1 MSQPT
6 NENLEKFQKI
16 FKRAQ
21 DRFRRCE
28 DWESY
33 ARRMFLDDLK
43 FANADAD
50 NKYQWPTR
58 MWNDRQ
64 RDERPALTINKTRQ
78 HNLNIIND
86 AKMNKPGIKYRA
98 AGNGATAEAARI
110 WDGIARHIEYQSNAQ
125 AHYDVATS
133 FQVQAGLGFLRV
145 ITDYVSEDSFDQD
158 IFITSIPD
166 PMTVYIDPDARAPAK
181 EDMRFAFI
189 FEDMPKDVF
198 EKKYPQYV
206 KYMGTEGLVG
216 DRGWRDDD
224 HVRVAE
230 YFEAE
235 DVDDELLM
243 FDGPD
248 GQPTTLMASDLRKV
262 DPKSYVFDDP
272 MTRKRSVQKRV
283 IHYHFIIGT
292 HIVESEEKDWIGT
305 TIPIIPV
312 IGEEIIIE
320 GRMDRK
326 GHTRAMKD
334 PQRMYNYWA
343 SSAVEYGALQSKTPW
358 IVGVETVEGFEEYW
372 ATANRQN
379 HAYLPYKSIGD
390 DGKPLPPPARVEPP
404 VPSPVA
410 LKGMEV
416 AAMEMQMVS
425 GQYENQMG
433 QQGNERT
440 GKAIAERQRQGD
452 RATYHFIDNLAIAI
466 RQVGKIVLDLVPKL
480 YDTNRIV
487 MILAENG
494 ESLEVKLDPQL
505 KQAHMLELNE
515 NNEVISRL
523 LNPAIGKYE
532 VQADVG
538 PGYAT
543 RREEAF
549 NALTL
554 ILTQSP
560 ALTNIIGDIMFR
572 AGDFPMAEEA
582 AERLKR
588 MVPPQA
594 LGQGPTQNEQM
605 LTMQVQ
611 QLQQALE
618 ATMDEL
624 AKEKGKTQARL
635 EKREV
640 DVYDAITK
648 RIDVVGKQGLSALQL
663 AKLQDD
669 VVRESEDVPISDTYE
684 GHKQQDSTPGAEYA
698 AEQEQMSL
706 PLEDH
711 EMPEGAF
718 RGPDGHVYGPHP
730 EMPGTIARITRR
742 G

>member
-1 MSQPT
+1 MARQAYDT
-6 NENLEKFQKI
+6 EKFQKVLR
-16 FKRAQ
+16 RAQ
-21 DRFRRCE
+21 ERFKRCE

-33 ARRMFLDDLK
+33 ARRLFMDDIR
-43 FANADAD
+43 FANADPD

-86 AKMNKPGIKYRA
+86 AKMNKPSIKYRA

-110 WDGIARHIEYQSNAQ
+110 WDGLARHIEYQSNAA
-125 AHYDVATS
+125 AHYDHATT
-133 FQVQAGLGFLRV
+133 FQVTAGIGYLRV
-145 ITDYVSEDSFDQD
+145 MTDYVDENSFDQE
-158 IFITSIPD
+158 IYITSIAD
-166 PMTVYIDPDARAPAK
+166 PLTVYVDPDARAPAK
-181 EDMRFAFI
+181 EDARFAFI
-189 FEDMPKDVF
+189 FEDMPKEVF
-198 EKKYPQYV
+198 DQKYPQY
-206 KYMGTEGLVG
+206 KQYAGQEILVG
-216 DRGWRDDD
+216 ERGWMDPD

-235 DVDDELLM
+235 DVEDELLLVT
-243 FDGPD
+243 GPD
-248 GQPTTLMASDLRKV
+248 GSEVPIMLSDLKKV
-262 DPKSYVFDDP
+262 DPKSELIDDP
-272 MTRKRSVQKRV
+272 QTKKRKVMRRV
-283 IHYHFIIGT
+283 IHYHFIVGN
-292 HIVESEEKDWIGT
+292 HVVEEEEKIWVGK
-305 TIPIIPV
+305 TIPIVPV
-312 IGEEIIIE
+312 IGEETIIE

-326 GHTRAMKD
+326 GHTRALKD

-343 SSAVEYGALQSKTPW
+343 SAAVEYGALQSKTPW
-358 IVGVETVEGFEEYW
+358 IVGVESVEGFEEYW

-390 DGKPLPPPARVEPP
+390 DGKPLPPPSRVEPP

-416 AAMEMQMVS
+416 ANIEMQMVS
-425 GQYENQMG
+425 GQYENQLG

-452 RATYHFIDNLAIAI
+452 RATYHFIDNLAVAI
-466 RQVGKIVLDLVPKL
+466 RQVGKIILDLVPKI

-487 MILAENG
+487 AILAENN

-505 KQAHMLELNE
+505 KQAHALELNE
-515 NNEVISRL
+515 NNEVIGRV
-523 LNPAIGKYE
+523 LNPGIGKYE
-532 VQADVG
+532 VMADVG

-554 ILTQSP
+554 ILTQNP
-560 ALTNIIGDIMFR
+560 ALTSIVGDIMFR

-605 LTMQVQ
+605 MAAQLQ
-611 QLQQALE
+611 QMQQALE
-618 ATMDEL
+618 ATMTEL
-624 AKEKGKTQARL
+624 TKEKGKSQARL

-640 DVYDAITK
+640 EVYDAITK
-648 RIDVVGKQGLSALQL
+648 RLDILLKNAGLTQPQTSLVADE
-663 AKLQDD
+663 A
-669 VVRESEDVPISDTYE
+669 VRESQDVPISDTYE
-684 GHKQQDSTPGAEYA
+684 GHEELMPER
-698 AEQEQMSL
+698 QMAL
-706 PLEDH
+706 PLQDH
-711 EMPEGAF
+711 EMPMGAQ
-718 RGPDGHVYGPHP
+718 RAPDGEVYAPHP
-730 EMPGTIARITRR
+730 QMPGVLARVRR
-742 G
+742 EV

>member
-1 MSQPT
+1 MADNQ
-6 NENLEKFQKI
+6 EKHQNILQRAKER
-16 FKRAQ
+16 FK
-21 DRFRRCE
+21 RCE

-33 ARRMFLDDLK
+33 ARRLFLDDIR

-86 AKMNKPGIKYRA
+86 AKMNKPAIKYRA

-125 AHYDVATS
+125 AHYDHATT
-133 FQVQAGLGFLRV
+133 FQVQAGIGYLRV
-145 ITDYVSEDSFDQD
+145 TTDYVDDKSFDQD

-166 PMTVYIDPDARAPAK
+166 PLTVYIDPDARAPAK
-181 EDMRFAFI
+181 EDARFAFI
-189 FEDMPKDVF
+189 FEDMPLDVF
-198 EKKYPQYV
+198 KQKYPAYERYAGMESFIV
-206 KYMGTEGLVG
+206 
-216 DRGWRDDD
+216 DRGWSDPD

-235 DVDDELLM
+235 DREDELLLI
-243 FDGPD
+243 DGPN
-248 GQPTTLMASDLRKV
+248 GQVSLLASELKKV
-262 DPKSYVFDDP
+262 DPKSPYLTDETVQ
-272 MTRKRSVQKRV
+272 KRSVFTRV
-283 IHYHFIIGT
+283 INYHFIVGN
-292 HIVESEEKDWIGT
+292 HIVEEEEKLWIGK

-312 IGEEIIIE
+312 IGEETIIE

-326 GHTRAMKD
+326 GHTRALKD

-343 SSAVEYGALQSKTPW
+343 SAAVEYGALQSKTPW
-358 IVGVETVEGFEEYW
+358 IVGVESVEGYEEYW

-379 HAYLPYKSIGD
+379 HAYLPYKSVGD
-390 DGKPLPPPARVEPP
+390 DGKPLPPPSRVDPP

-410 LKGMEV
+410 LKGME
-416 AAMEMQMVS
+416 MSNIEMQMVS
-425 GQYENQMG
+425 GQYENQLG

-466 RQVGKIVLDLVPKL
+466 RQIGRIILDLVPKV
-480 YDTNRIV
+480 YDTQRVIS
-487 MILAENG
+487 ILAENN

-505 KQAHMLELNE
+505 QQAHALELNE
-515 NNEVISRL
+515 NNEVIGRV
-523 LNPAIGKYE
+523 LNPGVGTYE
-532 VQADVG
+532 VMADVG

-554 ILTQSP
+554 ILTQNPGLSG
-560 ALTNIIGDIMFR
+560 IIGDIMFR

-605 LTMQVQ
+605 LMA
-611 QLQQALE
+611 QLQQMQEALKG
-618 ATMDEL
+618 TMDEL
-624 AKEKGKTQARL
+624 AREKGKTQARL

-640 DVYDAITK
+640 EVYDAITK
-648 RIDVVGKQGLSALQL
+648 RLDILLKNAGITPPQMELL
-663 AKLQDD
+663 ADNA
-669 VVRESEDVPISDTYE
+669 VTESQDVPISDTYE
-684 GHKQQDSTPGAEYA
+684 GHAEEIPGR
-698 AEQEQMSL
+698 QMPL
-706 PLEDH
+706 PFE
-711 EMPEGAF
+711 
-718 RGPDGHVYGPHP
+718 
-730 EMPGTIARITRR
+730 
-742 G
+742 

>member
-1 MSQPT
+1 
-6 NENLEKFQKI
+6 
-16 FKRAQ
+16 
-21 DRFRRCE
+21 
-28 DWESY
+28 
-33 ARRMFLDDLK
+33 
-43 FANADAD
+43 
-50 NKYQWPTR
+50 
-58 MWNDRQ
+58 
-64 RDERPALTINKTRQ
+64 
-78 HNLNIIND
+78 
-86 AKMNKPGIKYRA
+86 MNKPGIKYRA

-110 WDGIARHIEYQSNAQ
+110 WDGIARHIEYQSNAP
-125 AHYDVATS
+125 AHYDVATT

-145 ITDYVSEDSFDQD
+145 ITDYVSDDSFDQD

-248 GQPTTLMASDLRKV
+248 GQPATLYASDLRKV
-262 DPKSYVFDDP
+262 DPKSKIFDDP

-292 HIVESEEKDWIGT
+292 HIVESEEKEWIGK

-312 IGEEIIIE
+312 IGEEVIIE

-379 HAYLPYKSIGD
+379 HAYLPYKSVGD

-515 NNEVISRL
+515 NNEVIARL
-523 LNPAIGKYE
+523 LNPAIGQYE

-605 LTMQVQ
+605 LAGQVQ
-611 QLQQALE
+611 QLQDALK

-684 GHKQQDSTPGAEYA
+684 GHKEQGSTPGAEYA
-698 AEQEQMSL
+698 SEQDQMSL

-711 EMPEGAF
+711 EMPQGAF
-718 RGPDGHVYGPHP
+718 RGQDGHVYGPHP
-730 EMPGTIARITRR
+730 EMPGVMARITRR

>member
-1 MSQPT
+1 MARKEYDT
-6 NENLEKFQKI
+6 EKFQKVLR
-16 FKRAQ
+16 RAQ
-21 DRFRRCE
+21 DRFKRCE

-33 ARRMFLDDLK
+33 ARRLFMDDIR

-86 AKMNKPGIKYRA
+86 AKMNKPSIKYRA
-98 AGNGATAEAARI
+98 AGNGATAESARI
-110 WDGIARHIEYQSNAQ
+110 WDGLARHIEYQSNAP
-125 AHYDVATS
+125 AHYDYATT
-133 FQVQAGLGFLRV
+133 FQVTAGIGYLRV
-145 ITDYVSEDSFDQD
+145 TTDYVDENSFDQE
-158 IFITSIPD
+158 IYITSIAD
-166 PMTVYIDPDARAPAK
+166 PLTVYIDPDARAPAK

-189 FEDMPKDVF
+189 FEDMPKEVF
-198 EKKYPQYV
+198 EQKYPQYKMYAGQEV
-206 KYMGTEGLVG
+206 LVG
-216 DRGWRDDD
+216 ERGWLDPD

-235 DVDDELLM
+235 DVEDELLLVTS
-243 FDGPD
+243 PD
-248 GQPTTLMASDLRKV
+248 GSEVPLMLSDLKKV
-262 DPKSYVFDDP
+262 DPKSDLIDDP
-272 MTRKRSVQKRV
+272 QTKRRTVTRRV
-283 IHYHFIIGT
+283 IHYHFIVGN
-292 HIVESEEKDWIGT
+292 HVVEEEEKTWVGK

-312 IGEEIIIE
+312 IGEETIIE

-326 GHTRAMKD
+326 GHTRALKD

-343 SSAVEYGALQSKTPW
+343 SAAVEYGALQSKTPW
-358 IVGVETVEGFEEYW
+358 IVGVESVEGFEEYW

-379 HAYLPYKSIGD
+379 HAYLPYKSVGD
-390 DGKPLPPPARVEPP
+390 DGKPLTPPARIEPP

-416 AAMEMQMVS
+416 ANIEMQMVS
-425 GQYENQMG
+425 GQYENQLG

-452 RATYHFIDNLAIAI
+452 RATYHFIDNLAVAI
-466 RQVGKIVLDLVPKL
+466 RQIGKIILDLVPKI
-480 YDTNRIV
+480 YDTNRV
-487 MILAENG
+487 VAILAENN

-505 KQAHMLELNE
+505 QQAHMLELNE
-515 NNEVISRL
+515 NNEVIGRV
-523 LNPAIGKYE
+523 LNPGIGKYE
-532 VQADVG
+532 VMADVG

-554 ILTQSP
+554 ILTQNP
-560 ALTNIIGDIMFR
+560 ALTSVVGDIMFR

-605 LTMQVQ
+605 LGM
-611 QLQQALE
+611 QLQQMQQALQ
-618 ATMDEL
+618 ATMAEL
-624 AKEKGKTQARL
+624 TKEKGKTQARL

-640 DVYDAITK
+640 EVYDAITRRLDILLK
-648 RIDVVGKQGLSALQL
+648 NAGLTPPQTALVADEAVQ
-663 AKLQDD
+663 
-669 VVRESEDVPISDTYE
+669 ESQDVPISDTYE
-684 GHKQQDSTPGAEYA
+684 GHEDFMPER
-698 AEQEQMSL
+698 QMHL
-706 PLEDH
+706 PLQDH
-711 EMPEGAF
+711 EMPMGAQ
-718 RGPDGHVYGPHP
+718 RAPDGEVYAPHP
-730 EMPGTIARITRR
+730 QMPGVLARVRR
-742 G
+742 EI

>member
-1 MSQPT
+1 MSEPT
-6 NENLEKFQKI
+6 NEQLGEFQKI

-21 DRFRRCE
+21 DRFRRCQ

-33 ARRMFLDDLK
+33 ARRLFLDDLK
-43 FANADAD
+43 FANADPD

-110 WDGIARHIEYQSNAQ
+110 WDGIARHIEYQSNAP
-125 AHYDVATS
+125 AHYDVATT
-133 FQVQAGLGFLRV
+133 FQVTSGIGYLRV

-158 IFITSIPD
+158 IYVTSIPD
-166 PMTVYIDPDARAPAK
+166 PMTVYVDPDARAPAK

-235 DVDDELLM
+235 DIEDELLM

-248 GQPTTLMASDLRKV
+248 GQPMTLLASDLRKV
-262 DPKSYVFDDP
+262 DPKSNVFSDP
-272 MTRKRSVQKRV
+272 MTRKRTTQRRV

-292 HIVESEEKDWIGT
+292 HIVESEEKIWPGK

-312 IGEEIIIE
+312 VGEETIIE

-379 HAYLPYKSIGD
+379 HAYLPFKSVGD
-390 DGKPLPPPARVEPP
+390 DGKPLTPPQRIEPP

-452 RATYHFIDNLAIAI
+452 RATYHFIDNLAIAV
-466 RQVGKIVLDLVPKL
+466 RQVGKIILDLVPKL

-494 ESLEVKLDPQL
+494 ESLEVKLDPLLQ
-505 KQAHMLELNE
+505 QAHMLEVNE
-515 NNEVISRL
+515 NNEVITRI
-523 LNPAIGKYE
+523 LNPAIGQYE

-554 ILTQSP
+554 ILTQAP
-560 ALTNIIGDIMFR
+560 ALTSIIGDIMFR

-605 LTMQVQ
+605 LAMQVQ
-611 QLQQALE
+611 QLQNALK

-624 AKEKGKTQARL
+624 AKEKGKMQARL

-669 VVRESEDVPISDTYE
+669 VVKESEEVPISDTYE
-684 GHKQQDSTPGAEYA
+684 GHD
-698 AEQEQMSL
+698 EQNPNVVSQNSGM
-706 PLEDH
+706 LEDH
-711 EMPEGAF
+711 EIPPGGQ
-718 RGPDGHVYGPHP
+718 RGPDGHVYAPHP
-730 EMPGTIARITRR
+730 EMPGVMARVTRR
-742 G
+742 M

>member
-1 MSQPT
+1 MSDPT
-6 NENLEKFQKI
+6 NEQLGKFQKI

-33 ARRMFLDDLK
+33 ARRLFLDDLK
-43 FANADAD
+43 FANADPD

-110 WDGIARHIEYQSNAQ
+110 WDGIARHIEYQSNAP
-125 AHYDVATS
+125 AHYDVATT
-133 FQVQAGLGFLRV
+133 FQVTAGIGYLRV

-158 IFITSIPD
+158 IYVTSIPD

-206 KYMGTEGLVG
+206 KYVGTEGLVG

-235 DVDDELLM
+235 DVEDELLM
-243 FDGPD
+243 FDGAD
-248 GQPTTLMASDLRKV
+248 GQPTTLLASDLRKV
-262 DPKSYVFDDP
+262 DPKSKVFSDP
-272 MTRKRSVQKRV
+272 MTRKRTVSRRL

-292 HIVESEEKDWIGT
+292 HIVESEEKIWPGK

-312 IGEEIIIE
+312 VGEETIIE

-379 HAYLPYKSIGD
+379 HAYLPFKSVGD
-390 DGKPLPPPARVEPP
+390 DGKPLTPPARVEPP

-466 RQVGKIVLDLVPKL
+466 RQVGKIILDLVPKL

-505 KQAHMLELNE
+505 QQAHMLEVNE
-515 NNEVISRL
+515 NNEVITRL
-523 LNPAIGKYE
+523 LNPAVGQYE

-554 ILTQSP
+554 ILTQAP

-594 LGQGPTQNEQM
+594 LGQGPSQNEQM
-605 LTMQVQ
+605 LSMQVQ
-611 QLQQALE
+611 QLQNALQ

-669 VVRESEDVPISDTYE
+669 VVRESEEVPISDTYE
-684 GHKQQDSTPGAEYA
+684 GHDQQNANTMPSQSA
-698 AEQEQMSL
+698 M
-706 PLEDH
+706 LEDH
-711 EMPEGAF
+711 EIPPGGQ
-718 RGPDGHVYGPHP
+718 RGPDGHVYAPHP
-730 EMPGTIARITRR
+730 EMPGVMARVTRR
-742 G
+742 M

>member
-1 MSQPT
+1 MARQAVDSD
-6 NENLEKFQKI
+6 KFQKVL
-16 FKRAQ
+16 KRAQ
-21 DRFRRCE
+21 ERFKRCE
-28 DWESY
+28 AWESY
-33 ARRMFLDDLK
+33 ARRLFMDDIR

-98 AGNGATAEAARI
+98 AGNGATAESARI
-110 WDGIARHIEYQSNAQ
+110 WDGIARHIEYQSNAP
-125 AHYDVATS
+125 AHYDYATT
-133 FQVQAGLGFLRV
+133 FQVEAGIGYLRV
-145 ITDYVSEDSFDQD
+145 ITDYVDENSFDQE
-158 IFITSIPD
+158 IYVTSVPD
-166 PMTVYIDPDARAPAK
+166 PLTVYIDPDAKAPAK

-189 FEDMPKDVF
+189 FEDMPKEVF
-198 EKKYPQYV
+198 DQKYP
-206 KYMGTEGLVG
+206 KYKQFAGQEVLVG
-216 DRGWRDDD
+216 EKGWFDED

-243 FDGPD
+243 FNGPN
-248 GQPTTLMASDLRKV
+248 GQPMTLMASELRKV
-262 DPKSYVFDDP
+262 DPKSPIFDDEQ
-272 MTRKRSVQKRV
+272 TRKRPTTRRL
-283 IHYHFIIGT
+283 IHYHLIIGN
-292 HIVESEEKDWIGT
+292 HVIQEEEKIWIGK

-312 IGEEIIIE
+312 IGEETIIE
-320 GRMDRK
+320 GRLDRK
-326 GHTRAMKD
+326 GHTRALKD

-343 SSAVEYGALQSKTPW
+343 SAAVEYGALQSKTPW
-358 IVGVETVEGFEEYW
+358 IVGVESVEGFEEYW

-379 HAYLPYKSIGD
+379 HAYLPYKSVGD
-390 DGKPLPPPARVEPP
+390 DGKPLPPPSRVEPP

-416 AAMEMQMVS
+416 ANIEMQMVS
-425 GQYENQMG
+425 GQYENQLG

-466 RQVGKIVLDLVPKL
+466 RQVGKIILDLVPKI
-480 YDTNRIV
+480 YDTNRII
-487 MILAENG
+487 MILAENN

-505 KQAHMLELNE
+505 QQAHMLELNE
-515 NNEVISRL
+515 NNEVIGRL
-523 LNPAIGKYE
+523 LNPSIGQYE
-532 VQADVG
+532 VTADVG

-554 ILTQSP
+554 ILTQNP
-560 ALTNIIGDIMFR
+560 GLTSIIGDIMFR

-594 LGQGPTQNEQM
+594 LGQGPSQNEQM
-605 LTMQVQ
+605 LAQQAQ
-611 QLQQALE
+611 QLQQALQ

-624 AKEKGKTQARL
+624 AKEKGKSQARL

-640 DVYDAITK
+640 EVYDAITK
-648 RIDVVGKQGLSALQL
+648 RLDVLIKNVGLTGPQTNLVADQ
-663 AKLQDD
+663 A
-669 VVRESEDVPISDTYE
+669 VEESTEVPISDTYE
-684 GHKQQDSTPGAEYA
+684 GHQDQMPGR
-698 AEQEQMSL
+698 QMVL

-711 EMPEGAF
+711 EIPPGGS
-718 RGPDGHVYGPHP
+718 RGPDGEVYAPHP
-730 EMPGTIARITRR
+730 QMPGVLARVTKEF
-742 G
+742 

>member
-1 MSQPT
+1 MSDPT
-6 NENLEKFQKI
+6 NEQLGKFQKI

-33 ARRMFLDDLK
+33 ARRLFLDDLK
-43 FANADAD
+43 FANADPD

-110 WDGIARHIEYQSNAQ
+110 WDGIARHIEYQSNAP
-125 AHYDVATS
+125 AHYEVATT
-133 FQVQAGLGFLRV
+133 FQVTAGLGYLRV

-158 IFITSIPD
+158 IYVTSIPD

-206 KYMGTEGLVG
+206 KYVGTEGLVG

-235 DVDDELLM
+235 DVEDELLM
-243 FDGPD
+243 FDGAD
-248 GQPTTLMASDLRKV
+248 GQPTTLLASDLRKV
-262 DPKSYVFDDP
+262 DPKSKVFSDP
-272 MTRKRSVQKRV
+272 MTRKRTVSRRL

-292 HIVESEEKDWIGT
+292 HIVESEEKIWPGK

-312 IGEEIIIE
+312 VGEETIIE

-379 HAYLPYKSIGD
+379 HAYLPFKSVGD
-390 DGKPLPPPARVEPP
+390 DGKPLTPPARVEPP

-466 RQVGKIVLDLVPKL
+466 RQVGKIILDLVPKL

-505 KQAHMLELNE
+505 QQAHMLEVNE
-515 NNEVISRL
+515 NNEVITRL
-523 LNPAIGKYE
+523 LNPAVGQYE

-554 ILTQSP
+554 ILTQAP

-594 LGQGPTQNEQM
+594 LGQGPSQNEQM
-605 LTMQVQ
+605 LSMQVQ
-611 QLQQALE
+611 QLQNALQ

-669 VVRESEDVPISDTYE
+669 VVRESEEVPISDTYE
-684 GHKQQDSTPGAEYA
+684 GHDQQNANTMPSQSA
-698 AEQEQMSL
+698 M
-706 PLEDH
+706 LEDH
-711 EMPEGAF
+711 EIPPGGQ
-718 RGPDGHVYGPHP
+718 RGPDGHVYAPHP
-730 EMPGTIARITRR
+730 EMPGVMARVTRR
-742 G
+742 M

>member
-1 MSQPT
+1 MAKQ
-6 NENLEKFQKI
+6 NDNGEKFTKVLR
-16 FKRAQ
+16 RAQ
-21 DRFRRCE
+21 DRFKRCE
-28 DWESY
+28 AWESY
-33 ARRMFLDDLK
+33 ARRLFMDDIR

-86 AKMNKPGIKYRA
+86 AKMNKPSIKYRA
-98 AGNGATAEAARI
+98 AGNGATAESARI

-125 AHYDVATS
+125 AHYDYATT
-133 FQVQAGLGFLRV
+133 FQVTAGIGYLRV
-145 ITDYVSEDSFDQD
+145 NTDYVDENSFDQD
-158 IFITSIPD
+158 LFITSIAD
-166 PMTVYIDPDARAPAK
+166 PLTVYIDPDARAPAK

-189 FEDMPKDVF
+189 FEDMPKEVF
-198 EKKYPQYV
+198 DRKYPQY
-206 KYMGTEGLVG
+206 KQYAGQNLLVAEK
-216 DRGWRDDD
+216 GWLDAD

-248 GQPTTLMASDLRKV
+248 GQPVTIMASDLRRV
-262 DPKSYVFDDP
+262 DPKHAAFKDP
-272 MTRKRSVQKRV
+272 MTKKRSVSRRT
-283 IHYHFIIGT
+283 IHYHFIVGN
-292 HIVESEEKDWIGT
+292 HLVEEEEKIWPGA

-312 IGEEIIIE
+312 IGEETIIE
-320 GRMDRK
+320 GRLDRK
-326 GHTRAMKD
+326 GHTRALKD

-343 SSAVEYGALQSKTPW
+343 SAAVEYGALQSKTPW
-358 IVGVETVEGFEEYW
+358 IVGVESVEGFEEYW

-379 HAYLPYKSIGD
+379 HAYLPYRSVGD
-390 DGKPLPPPARVEPP
+390 DGKPLPPPSRVEPP

-410 LKGMEV
+410 LKGMEI
-416 AAMEMQMVS
+416 ANIEMQMVS
-425 GQYENQMG
+425 GQYENQLG

-452 RATYHFIDNLAIAI
+452 RATYHFIDHLAISI
-466 RQVGKIVLDLVPKL
+466 RQIGKIVLDLVPKV
-480 YDTNRIV
+480 YDTNRIIT
-487 MILAENG
+487 ILAENN
-494 ESLEVKLDPQL
+494 ESLEVKLDPQMT
-505 KQAHMLELNE
+505 QAHQLELNE
-515 NNEVISRL
+515 NNEVIARV
-523 LNPAIGKYE
+523 LNPSIGKYE
-532 VQADVG
+532 VMADVG

-549 NALTL
+549 NAFTL
-554 ILTQSP
+554 FLSQNP
-560 ALTNIIGDIMFR
+560 ALTSIVGDIMFR

-605 LTMQVQ
+605 LGQ
-611 QLQQALE
+611 QLQQMQQALQ

-624 AKEKGKTQARL
+624 AKEKGKSQARL

-640 DVYDAITK
+640 EVYDAITK
-648 RIDVVGKQGLSALQL
+648 RLDILLKNAGLTQPQTALV
-663 AKLQDD
+663 ADEA
-669 VVRESEDVPISDTYE
+669 VRESQDVPISDTYE
-684 GHKQQDSTPGAEYA
+684 GHD
-698 AEQEQMSL
+698 EQMGRAS
-706 PLEDH
+706 LEDH
-711 EMPEGAF
+711 EMPPGAQ
-718 RGPDGHVYGPHP
+718 RGPDGHVYAPHP
-730 EMPGTIARITRR
+730 QMPDVLARVTKEY
-742 G
+742 

>member
-1 MSQPT
+1 MARQAVDT
-6 NENLEKFQKI
+6 EKFQKVLR
-16 FKRAQ
+16 RAQ
-21 DRFRRCE
+21 DRFKRCE

-33 ARRMFLDDLK
+33 ARRLFMDDIR
-43 FANADAD
+43 FANADPD

-98 AGNGATAEAARI
+98 AGNGATAESARI
-110 WDGIARHIEYQSNAQ
+110 WDGIARHIEYQSNAP
-125 AHYDVATS
+125 AHYDVATT
-133 FQVQAGLGFLRV
+133 FQVTAGIGYLRV
-145 ITDYVSEDSFDQD
+145 ITDYVDENSFDQE
-158 IFITSIPD
+158 IFVTSIPD
-166 PMTVYIDPDARAPAK
+166 PLTVYIDPDARAPAK

-189 FEDMPKDVF
+189 FEDMPKEVF
-198 EKKYPQYV
+198 DQKYPQYKQYAGQQV
-206 KYMGTEGLVG
+206 LVAEK
-216 DRGWRDDD
+216 GWLDAD

-235 DVDDELLM
+235 DEEDELLM

-248 GQPTTLMASDLRKV
+248 GQPVTLMASDLRKV
-262 DPKSYVFDDP
+262 DPKSKVFDDP
-272 MTRKRSVQKRV
+272 LTRKRSVMRRV
-283 IHYHFIIGT
+283 IHYHFIVGN
-292 HIVESEEKDWIGT
+292 HVVAEEEKVWVGK

-312 IGEEIIIE
+312 IGEETIIE

-343 SSAVEYGALQSKTPW
+343 SAAVEYGALQSKTPW
-358 IVGVETVEGFEEYW
+358 IVGVESVEGFEEYW

-379 HAYLPYKSIGD
+379 HAYLPYKSVGD
-390 DGKPLPPPARVEPP
+390 DGKPLPPPSRVEPP

-416 AAMEMQMVS
+416 ANIEMQMVS
-425 GQYENQMG
+425 GQYENQLG

-466 RQVGKIVLDLVPKL
+466 RQVGKIVLDLVPKV
-480 YDTNRIV
+480 YDTNRII
-487 MILAENG
+487 MILAENN

-505 KQAHMLELNE
+505 RQAHMLELNE
-515 NNEVISRL
+515 NNEVIGRV
-523 LNPAIGKYE
+523 LNPAIGSYE
-532 VQADVG
+532 VMADVG

-554 ILTQSP
+554 ILTQNP
-560 ALTNIIGDIMFR
+560 ALTSVIGDIMFR

-605 LTMQVQ
+605 LAQ
-611 QLQQALE
+611 QLQQMQQALQ
-618 ATMDEL
+618 ASMDEL
-624 AKEKGKTQARL
+624 AKEKGKSQARL

-640 DVYDAITK
+640 EVYDAITK
-648 RIDVVGKQGLSALQL
+648 RLDILLKNVGLSQQQTTEVSDQAVQ
-663 AKLQDD
+663 
-669 VVRESEDVPISDTYE
+669 ESTEVPISDTYE
-684 GHKQQDSTPGAEYA
+684 GHQDQMPGR
-698 AEQEQMSL
+698 QMAL

-711 EMPEGAF
+711 EMPEGAQ
-718 RGPDGHVYGPHP
+718 RGPDGHAYAPHP
-730 EMPGTIARITRR
+730 QMPGVMARVTKEI
-742 G
+742 

>member
-1 MSQPT
+1 
-6 NENLEKFQKI
+6 
-16 FKRAQ
+16 
-21 DRFRRCE
+21 
-28 DWESY
+28 
-33 ARRMFLDDLK
+33 
-43 FANADAD
+43 
-50 NKYQWPTR
+50 
-58 MWNDRQ
+58 
-64 RDERPALTINKTRQ
+64 
-78 HNLNIIND
+78 
-86 AKMNKPGIKYRA
+86 
-98 AGNGATAEAARI
+98 
-110 WDGIARHIEYQSNAQ
+110 
-125 AHYDVATS
+125 
-133 FQVQAGLGFLRV
+133 
-145 ITDYVSEDSFDQD
+145 
-158 IFITSIPD
+158 
-166 PMTVYIDPDARAPAK
+166 
-181 EDMRFAFI
+181 
-189 FEDMPKDVF
+189 
-198 EKKYPQYV
+198 
-206 KYMGTEGLVG
+206 
-216 DRGWRDDD
+216 
-224 HVRVAE
+224 
-230 YFEAE
+230 
-235 DVDDELLM
+235 
-243 FDGPD
+243 
-248 GQPTTLMASDLRKV
+248 
-262 DPKSYVFDDP
+262 
-272 MTRKRSVQKRV
+272 
-283 IHYHFIIGT
+283 
-292 HIVESEEKDWIGT
+292 
-305 TIPIIPV
+305 
-312 IGEEIIIE
+312 
-320 GRMDRK
+320 
-326 GHTRAMKD
+326 
-334 PQRMYNYWA
+334 
-343 SSAVEYGALQSKTPW
+343 
-358 IVGVETVEGFEEYW
+358 
-372 ATANRQN
+372 
-379 HAYLPYKSIGD
+379 
-390 DGKPLPPPARVEPP
+390 
-404 VPSPVA
+404 

-505 KQAHMLELNE
+505 QQAHMLELNE

-554 ILTQSP
+554 ILTQAP

-605 LTMQVQ
+605 LAMQVQ
-611 QLQQALE
+611 QLQEALK

-684 GHKQQDSTPGAEYA
+684 GHKEQGSTPGAEYA
-698 AEQEQMSL
+698 EEQQEQMSL

>member
-1 MSQPT
+1 MARQAVDS
-6 NENLEKFQKI
+6 EKYQKVL
-16 FKRAQ
+16 KRAQ
-21 DRFRRCE
+21 ERFKRCE
-28 DWESY
+28 AWESY
-33 ARRMFLDDLK
+33 ARRLFMDDIR
-43 FANADAD
+43 FANADPD

-98 AGNGATAEAARI
+98 AGNGATAESARI
-110 WDGIARHIEYQSNAQ
+110 WDGIARHIEYQSNAA
-125 AHYDVATS
+125 AHYDVATT
-133 FQVQAGLGFLRV
+133 FQVEAGIGYLRV
-145 ITDYVSEDSFDQD
+145 VTDYVDENSFDQE
-158 IFITSIPD
+158 IFVTSIPD
-166 PMTVYIDPDARAPAK
+166 PLTVYMDPDAKAPAK
-181 EDMRFAFI
+181 EDARFGFI
-189 FEDMPKDVF
+189 FEDMPKEVF
-198 EKKYPQYV
+198 DQKYPQYKQFAGQEV
-206 KYMGTEGLVG
+206 LVG
-216 DRGWRDDD
+216 EKGWFDED

-235 DVDDELLM
+235 DVSDELLM
-243 FDGPD
+243 FNGPD
-248 GQPTTLMASDLRKV
+248 GQPMTLMASDLRKV
-262 DPKSYVFDDP
+262 DPKSAIFDDP
-272 MTRKRSVQKRV
+272 QTRKRPTTRRT
-283 IHYHFIIGT
+283 IHYHLIIGNHVIT
-292 HIVESEEKDWIGT
+292 EEEKIWIGK

-312 IGEEIIIE
+312 IGEETVIE

-343 SSAVEYGALQSKTPW
+343 SAAVEYGALQSKTPW
-358 IVGVETVEGFEEYW
+358 LVGVESVEGFEEYW

-379 HAYLPYKSIGD
+379 HAYLPYKSVGD
-390 DGKPLPPPARVEPP
+390 DGKPLAPPTRVEPP

-416 AAMEMQMVS
+416 ANVEMQMVS
-425 GQYENQMG
+425 GQYENQLGM
-433 QQGNERT
+433 QGNERT

-466 RQVGKIVLDLVPKL
+466 RQVGKIILDLVPKI
-480 YDTNRIV
+480 YDTNRII
-487 MILAENG
+487 MILAENN

-505 KQAHMLELNE
+505 QQAHMLELNE
-515 NNEVISRL
+515 NNEVIGRL

-532 VQADVG
+532 VTADVG

-554 ILTQSP
+554 ILTQNP
-560 ALTNIIGDIMFR
+560 GLTSIIGDIMFR

-594 LGQGPTQNEQM
+594 LGQGPSQNEQM
-605 LTMQVQ
+605 LAQQAQ
-611 QLQQALE
+611 QLQQALQ

-624 AKEKGKTQARL
+624 AKEKGKSQARL

-640 DVYDAITK
+640 EVYDAITK
-648 RIDVVGKQGLSALQL
+648 RLDVLIKNVGLTAPQTALVSDQ
-663 AKLQDD
+663 A
-669 VVRESEDVPISDTYE
+669 VEESTEVPISDTYE
-684 GHKQQDSTPGAEYA
+684 GHQDQMPGR
-698 AEQEQMSL
+698 QMSL
-706 PLEDH
+706 ALEDH
-711 EMPEGAF
+711 EIPPGGS
-718 RGPDGHVYGPHP
+718 RGPDGEVYAPHP
-730 EMPGTIARITRR
+730 QMPGVLARVTKEL
-742 G
+742 

>member
-1 MSQPT
+1 MSDPT
-6 NENLEKFQKI
+6 NEQIGKFQKI

-21 DRFRRCE
+21 DRFRRCQ

-33 ARRMFLDDLK
+33 ARRLFLDDLK
-43 FANADAD
+43 FANADPD

-110 WDGIARHIEYQSNAQ
+110 WDGIARHIEYQSNAP
-125 AHYDVATS
+125 AHYDVATT
-133 FQVQAGLGFLRV
+133 FQVTAGIGFLRV
-145 ITDYVSEDSFDQD
+145 VTDYVSEDSFDQD
-158 IFITSIPD
+158 IYVTSIPD

-198 EKKYPQYV
+198 KKKYPQYV

-224 HVRVAE
+224 HVRVSE

-235 DVDDELLM
+235 DVEDELLM

-248 GQPTTLMASDLRKV
+248 GQPATLLASELRKV
-262 DPKSYVFDDP
+262 DPKSKVFSDP
-272 MTRKRSVQKRV
+272 MTRKRTVSRRV

-292 HIVESEEKDWIGT
+292 HIVEAEEKIWPGK

-312 IGEEIIIE
+312 VGEETIIE
-320 GRMDRK
+320 GIMDRK

-379 HAYLPYKSIGD
+379 HAYLPFKSVGD
-390 DGKPLPPPARVEPP
+390 DGKPLTPPARVEPP

-466 RQVGKIVLDLVPKL
+466 RQVGKIILDLVPKL

-505 KQAHMLELNE
+505 QQAHML
-515 NNEVISRL
+515 
-523 LNPAIGKYE
+523 G
-532 VQADVG
+532 
-538 PGYAT
+538 
-543 RREEAF
+543 
-549 NALTL
+549 
-554 ILTQSP
+554 
-560 ALTNIIGDIMFR
+560 
-572 AGDFPMAEEA
+572 
-582 AERLKR
+582 
-588 MVPPQA
+588 
-594 LGQGPTQNEQM
+594 
-605 LTMQVQ
+605 
-611 QLQQALE
+611 
-618 ATMDEL
+618 
-624 AKEKGKTQARL
+624 
-635 EKREV
+635 
-640 DVYDAITK
+640 
-648 RIDVVGKQGLSALQL
+648 
-663 AKLQDD
+663 
-669 VVRESEDVPISDTYE
+669 
-684 GHKQQDSTPGAEYA
+684 
-698 AEQEQMSL
+698 
-706 PLEDH
+706 
-711 EMPEGAF
+711 
-718 RGPDGHVYGPHP
+718 
-730 EMPGTIARITRR
+730 
-742 G
+742 